1 MNNRYRNSVRLP
13 TVTVVIVVTVVALF
27 IALCRVMEK
36 NRVHALADEQRKV
49 EKEISL
55 LKQEL
60 AALDLRIES
69 QLTRDKVQPRLA
81 NARTLLRPITKDRII
96 ELTP

>member
-96 ELTP
+96 EINP